1 MSEHHDDGGTP
12 PGPPDFG
19 DAKSGDGRSEE
30 QRTATAPG
38 EQPLGAEVSREELEK
53 KVERLSAM
61 LEDSI
66 SRARETQERLKDT
79 HERLLRVAAEFE
91 NFKRLAQRDQREYYR
106 FANESLLK
114 ELLPIV
120 DNLERAI
127 KSSKERMGSG
137 GLIQGVEL
145 VLKQFLETLA
155 KFGVRPMNSVGEAF
169 DPSRHQ
175 AVLHV
180 ESEDA
185 TGKIVAEEYQRGY
198 LLHDRILRA
207 AMVAVADVPKRDAC
221 EGAKVSPSTDGDPVD
236 TD

>member
-1 MSEHHDDGGTP
+1 MDQKEEHTNTFNKLEAASEDRLTDDQGKAGS
-12 PGPPDFG
+12 D
-19 DAKSGDGRSEE
+19 
-30 QRTATAPG
+30 
-38 EQPLGAEVSREELEK
+38 EELKQALAARIEEAK
-53 KVERLSAM
+53 ALQDKYLRL
-61 LEDSI
+61 
-66 SRARETQERLKDT
+66 
-79 HERLLRVAAEFE
+79 AAEFE

-155 KFGVRPMNSVGEAF
+155 KFGVRPLKSVGEAF

>member
-1 MSEHHDDGGTP
+1 VVDFRRPGGYLPAILVWNVAQKEENTHTFSKLQSASE
-12 PGPPDFG
+12 
-19 DAKSGDGRSEE
+19 DAPTADEGKAGSDEE
-30 QRTATAPG
+30 VKQALAAKI
-38 EQPLGAEVSREELEK
+38 EEVKVLQDKYLRLAAELE
-53 KVERLSAM
+53 
-61 LEDSI
+61 
-66 SRARETQERLKDT
+66 
-79 HERLLRVAAEFE
+79 
-91 NFKRLAQRDQREYYR
+91 NYKRLAQRDQREYFR

-127 KSSKERMGSG
+127 KSSKERPGSD

-180 ESEDA
+180 ESEDG

-207 AMVAVADVPKRDAC
+207 AMVAVADVPKRAAR
-221 EGAKVSPSTDGDPVD
+221 EGGKVSPSTDESPVD
-236 TD
+236 SE